1 MRKRNTQN
9 ENIIAHFEYF
19 FACHYNK
26 TVLLAE
32 NLNEIKNY
40 SISEN
45 LFSNQAK
52 IFSF

>member
-1 MRKRNTQN
+1 MRKRNTQH

-32 NLNEIKNY
+32 NLNEIK
-40 SISEN
+40 ITRFQKI
-45 LFSNQAK
+45 FSNQAK

>member
-32 NLNEIKNY
+32 NLNEIK
-40 SISEN
+40 ITRFQKI
-45 LFSNQAK
+45 FSNQAK